1 MNTIVKYHVNN
12 VNLTTALNSVPEG
25 RRRESPSSAVPLLG
39 RLLRGLPEHRGE
51 VVGVGGVER
60 GAVEDPVA
68 VRLAILA
75 LKYVVLQ

>member
-25 RRRESPSSAVPLLG
+25 RRRESSSAVPLLG